1 MFVWNGTIWGRCPQL
16 IGRRSHAL
24 IFYIKSKEKY
34 LELRKKNLTV
44 FLFLFLF
51 LHKVQ

>member
-1 MFVWNGTIWGRCPQL
+1 MFVWNGTIWGRCAQL
-16 IGRRSHAL
+16 IGRRSSMPPL

-44 FLFLFLF
+44 FLFLFL
-51 LHKVQ
+51 HKVQ